1 MAELSLTEFADR
13 LNSVMPA
20 VIKGFSQRQA
30 VELYKG
36 IITLPQFLVLDFL
49 NQKSD
54 SRMTD
59 IANFLKVTTAAM
71 TGIVGRLVKYGYVA
85 RAFDADDRRI
95 IKVRLTGKG
104 SDLVRRINRRRRRM
118 IIDVFGQISDKERKD
133 YLGIL
138 MHVHRILAQAEKS
151 VRG

>member
-1 MAELSLTEFADR
+1 MAEPSLTEFADR
-13 LNSVMPA
+13 LNSVLPA

-36 IITLPQFLVLDFL
+36 KITLPQFLVLDFL
-49 NQKSD
+49 SQKND

-59 IANFLKVTTAAM
+59 MANFMKVTTAAM
-71 TGIVGRLVKYGYVA
+71 TGIVGRLVKYGYVS

-95 IKVRLTGKG
+95 IKVRLTDKG
-104 SDLVRRINRRRRRM
+104 SDLLRRINRQRRRM
-118 IIDVFGQISDKERKD
+118 IIDIFSQISEKERQD

-138 MHVHRILAQAEKS
+138 MHIHQILAQAEKS
-151 VRG
+151 AKG